1 MDVTASSSN
10 TPVDGAQ
17 QPTASTS
24 MLDAQQDVNLSAG
37 PSAKPSAVK
46 VYKPPKDGSMPRIPD
61 LPDSYYQ
68 PSSNDLRLAQAG
80 QSQRLA
86 QLGVNTN
93 FTTRKQRDLD
103 ARKKEEK
110 RVNRYPR
117 TTIRIRFPDRHQ
129 LETTFPSS
137 KTLQAVYDFTKESLN
152 EEWRESPFILYT
164 PPRFE
169 LRLNDPKV
177 TGKSLLD
184 LQLAPS
190 SALHI
195 KFSEESLNE
204 SATRAPLRADLLD
217 IAEDL
222 PAPPSFDPTPEQIAA
237 QEAARKSELEQ
248 QDKGKE
254 STVGSNTS
262 GNKVPKWLQ
271 KVTPGKKN

>member
-1 MDVTASSSN
+1 MIV
-10 TPVDGAQ
+10 
-17 QPTASTS
+17 
-24 MLDAQQDVNLSAG
+24 M
-37 PSAKPSAVK
+37 
-46 VYKPPKDGSMPRIPD
+46 
-61 LPDSYYQ
+61 
-68 PSSNDLRLAQAG
+68 RLI
-80 QSQRLA
+80 
-86 QLGVNTN
+86 
-93 FTTRKQRDLD
+93 D
-103 ARKKEEK
+103 
-110 RVNRYPR
+110 
-117 TTIRIRFPDRHQ
+117 
-129 LETTFPSS
+129 
-137 KTLQAVYDFTKESLN
+137 
-152 EEWRESPFILYT
+152 T

-195 KFSEESLNE
+195 KFSEESLNGTPYCTLVRILADGQHVE

-271 KVTPGKKN
+271 KVTPGSGLIHPAEVYHRGSHLFLMLIGLLQKRIDPPDKSRAARTIRTLHDATSTSPQA